1 MGKCL
6 TVKTDIE
13 PVWDNIIIILSE
25 VKEKIEH
32 LHPRLI
38 ENVVLASTELLEN
51 SIKYGSWTRWG

>member
-38 ENVVLASTELLEN
+38 ENVVIVKRKYLSTF
-51 SIKYGSWTRWG
+51 